1 MSLFGIMA
9 VLLTLSAAFSYLNY
23 RYFELP
29 TTIGIMLSA
38 LMFSLALIL
47 LGHFGRPMGAWA
59 RQLLA
64 RIDFNRTLLH
74 GMLSFLLFAGSLRV
88 NINDLAREKWIVAL
102 LALGGVVV
110 STAIVG
116 LMAWWLLG
124 LLGFHLPL
132 MYGLLFGALIS
143 PTDPV
148 AVLGIV
154 KSAGA
159 SEVLETRIS
168 GESLFNDGV
177 GVVLFVILL
186 QITVGGGAPTVTQV
200 TELFLREAL
209 GGALF
214 GLVIGG
220 IAYLLLKSVD
230 DYHVEILITLALVA
244 GGYHLADHLGL
255 SGPIAI
261 VVAGLLIG
269 NHGRALAMSDR
280 TREHLDSFWELV
292 DEIMNAVLFLLI
304 GLEVLQIAMPASFIT
319 AGALMIPVVLLARLV
334 SVGIPVALTE
344 APCRSTL
351 QVINVLTWGGLR
363 GGIAVA
369 LALSLPPGH
378 QRDLII
384 TMTYAVVVFS
394 IVVQGLTIGPLIARS
409 TAID

>member
-23 RYFELP
+23 RFFELP
-29 TTIGIMLSA
+29 TTIGIMLFA

-47 LGHFGRPMGAWA
+47 LGHFGFPMAVWA
-59 RQLLA
+59 KQLLA
-64 RIDFNRTLLH
+64 RVDFNRTLLH
-74 GMLSFLLFAGSLRV
+74 GMLSFLLFAGSLHV
-88 NINDLAREKWIVAL
+88 NVNDLARQKWIVGL
-102 LALGGVVV
+102 LAIGGVVV
-110 STAIVG
+110 STVIVG
-116 LMAWWLLG
+116 LMAWWLLAM
-124 LLGFHLPL
+124 LGFHVPL
-132 MYGLLFGALIS
+132 IYGLLFGALIS

-154 KSAGA
+154 RAAGA
-159 SEVLETRIS
+159 SAVLKTRIS

-177 GVVLFVILL
+177 GLVLFVILL
-186 QITVGGGAPTVTQV
+186 QIAAGGDQPTVTRV
-200 TELFLREAL
+200 AELFLHEAL
-209 GGALF
+209 GGVLF
-214 GLVIGG
+214 GLVIGWA
-220 IAYLLLKSVD
+220 AYLLLKSVD
-230 DYHVEILITLALVA
+230 DYHVEVLITLALVA
-244 GGYHLADHLGL
+244 GGYRLADYLGF

-269 NHGRALAMSDR
+269 NHGRTLAMSER
-280 TREHLDSFWELV
+280 TRQHLDSFWELI
-292 DEIMNAVLFLLI
+292 DEILNAVLFVLI
-304 GLEVLQIAMPASFIT
+304 GLEVLQITVTGYFIA

-334 SVGIPVALTE
+334 SVGIPIVLTE

-369 LALSLPPGH
+369 LALSLPAGH
-378 QRDLII
+378 ERDLII

-409 TAID
+409 SAID